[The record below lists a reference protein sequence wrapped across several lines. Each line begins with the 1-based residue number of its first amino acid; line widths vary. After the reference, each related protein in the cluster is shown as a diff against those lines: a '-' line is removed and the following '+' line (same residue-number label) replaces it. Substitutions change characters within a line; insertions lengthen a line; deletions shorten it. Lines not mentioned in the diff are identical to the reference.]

1 MVKDMDFDIEE
12 RAQQAID
19 NFNAGYNCAQSV
31 FLTYYDLLGID
42 LETAKCMSVSFG
54 GGMGRMRE
62 VCGTISA
69 MCMLAGFRYPVVDP
83 KDQEARTRNYGMVQK
98 MAGLFKEKYGTIVCR
113 DLLPAAAAAQRD
125 PAPSLRTPEYY
136 AKRPCGRY
144 VAEAARIAGRML
156 KGEFISPP
164 STQSPK

>member
-1 MVKDMDFDIEE
+1 MKNIDFDIEE
-12 RAQQAID
+12 RAKQAIN

-31 FLTYYDLLGID
+31 FLTYSDLFD
-42 LETAKCMSVSFG
+42 LDWETAKSMSVSFG

-62 VCGTISA
+62 ICGTISA
-69 MCMLAGFRYPVVDP
+69 MCMLVGFRYPVVDP
-83 KDQEARTRNYGMVQK
+83 QDQKARTRNYAMVQK
-98 MAGLFKEKYGTIVCR
+98 MAALFKEKYGTIVCR
-113 DLLPAAAAAQRD
+113 DLLPAAAASKKD

-156 KGEFISPP
+156 KGELEED
-164 STQSPK
+164 

>member
-1 MVKDMDFDIEE
+1 MDFDIEE

-31 FLTYYDLLGID
+31 FLTYYDLLGLD

-98 MAGLFKEKYGTIVCR
+98 MPASSKRSMALSYAEICFRPQLPPNGTQ
-113 DLLPAAAAAQRD
+113 LLP
-125 PAPSLRTPEYY
+125 Y
-136 AKRPCGRY
+136 ALLSIMRN
-144 VAEAARIAGRML
+144 ARVEGMW
-156 KGEFISPP
+156 
-164 STQSPK
+164 PKPHA